1 MWRAGAP
8 DHDMRGV
15 KFTLGRGLLIAV
27 IGLGVGLF
35 VGATSI
41 GAGSILLPLLVL
53 GSFRSGMSRG
63 QLGLLIG
70 LTVGYYGA
78 LPAHQYLPNGWSG
91 PPWATMANVGLW
103 ALSLWV
109 AVGRP
114 AREEV
119 TPATAGAE

>member
-1 MWRAGAP
+1 MP
-8 DHDMRGV
+8 
-15 KFTLGRGLLIAV
+15 GLLLAC
-27 IGLGVGLF
+27 GLVVPYLF
-35 VGATSI
+35 YYDATTF
-41 GAGSILLPLLVL
+41 LLPLLVL
-53 GSFRSGMSRG
+53 WSFRAGMGRG

-91 PPWATMANVGLW
+91 PPWATLANVGLW

-109 AVGRP
+109 ALGWP
-114 AREEV
+114 AGEEV